1 MRLTMTM
8 FLSMD
13 GIYQGPGGPE
23 EDTRG
28 GFTQGGWVVPYF
40 DDDAGQLVTRWFAA
54 ADAFLLG
61 RRTYEIFA
69 GAWPTVTDP
78 ADPVAAKLNRQPKYV
93 VSNTLAS
100 AGWEP
105 TTVLKGDPV
114 EQVAKLKEQ
123 PGDELQIHGSGRLAQ
138 TLMAYGLI
146 DEYRLWVFPV
156 VLGAGYRLFADGCPP
171 AALKLVETRTTGS
184 GVVVHVYQPAGAPTY
199 GTVVLDEGGVSFDR

>member
-1 MRLTMTM
+1 MRLTITT

-23 EDTRG
+23 EDTSG

-69 GAWPTVTDP
+69 ASWPTVTDP
-78 ADPVAAKLNRQPKYV
+78 DDPVASKLNRQPKYV
-93 VSNTLAS
+93 ASNTLTS
-100 AGWEP
+100 ADWES
-105 TTVLKGDPV
+105 TTVLKGDIAG
-114 EQVAKLKEQ
+114 QVAKLKER
-123 PGDELQIHGSGRLAQ
+123 PGNELQIHGSGRLAQ
-138 TLMAYGLI
+138 ALMAQGLI

-171 AALKLVETRTTGS
+171 AALKLVETQTTGS
-184 GVVVHVYQPAGAPTY
+184 GAVVHVYQPAGPPTY
-199 GTVVLDEGGVSFDR
+199 GTVVLDGGKVGFDR